1 MSRQLVMKISRA
13 IENTITIVLLII
25 IIGLS
30 SYVTDELGIWF
41 YEHQNA
47 ENRIF
52 DLIHEFT
59 PDYHEYGGIV
69 NLIPLLF
76 LATFLVTKG
85 NLIWEFAEKFLLLIF
100 LRSLTILFTILPKHE
115 NCSKRFKWSNCLTGQ
130 CYDKIFSGHTSL
142 TVLAALLLNR
152 GGYIPTWLGILFVA
166 LETVFILLTRSHY
179 TVDVFFAM
187 VITYLVYDKKTLL
200 FH

>member
-1 MSRQLVMKISRA
+1 MKFERGL
-13 IENTITIVLLII
+13 ENIATIGLLLL

-41 YEHQNA
+41 YEMQEN

-52 DLIHEFT
+52 DLFHEFT
-59 PDYHEYGGIV
+59 PDFHEYGGIV

-76 LATFLVTKG
+76 LGAFLFTKG

-115 NCSKRFKWSNCLTGQ
+115 NCSKRFEWSTCLVGQ
-130 CYDKIFSGHTSL
+130 CYDKIFSGHTAL
-142 TVLAALLLNR
+142 TVLAALLLHR
-152 GGYIPTWLGILFVA
+152 GGYIPTWLGILFV
-166 LETVFILLTRSHY
+166 LFETVFILITRSHY
-179 TVDVFFAM
+179 SVDVFFAM
-187 VITYLVYDKKTLL
+187 VITYLVYKSPATILK
-200 FH
+200 

>member
-1 MSRQLVMKISRA
+1 MKLARA
-13 IENTITIVLLII
+13 VENSVTIVLLII

-41 YEHQNA
+41 YERR
-47 ENRIF
+47 ENENKVF

-59 PDYHEYGGIV
+59 PDFHEYGGIV

-76 LATFLVTKG
+76 LGTFLFTKG

-100 LRSLTILFTILPKHE
+100 IRSLTIFLTILPKHE
-115 NCSKRFKWSNCLTGQ
+115 NCLKRFEWSTCLVGQ
-130 CYDKIFSGHTSL
+130 CYDKIFSGHTCL
-142 TVLAALLLNR
+142 TVLAALLLHR
-152 GGYIPTWLGILFVA
+152 GGYIPTWLGILFVT
-166 LETVFILLTRSHY
+166 LETLFILLTRSHY
-179 TVDVFFAM
+179 TIDVFFAM

>member
-1 MSRQLVMKISRA
+1 MKVART
-13 IENTITIVLLII
+13 IENTMTIVLLII

-41 YEHQNA
+41 YEHQ
-47 ENRIF
+47 ENEKKIF

-59 PDYHEYGGIV
+59 PDFHEYGGIV

-85 NLIWEFAEKFLLLIF
+85 NLIWEFAEKFLLLLF
-100 LRSLTILFTILPKHE
+100 LRSLTIFFTILPKHE
-115 NCSKRFKWSNCLTGQ
+115 NCSKRFEWSNCLTGQ
-130 CYDKIFSGHTSL
+130 CYDKIFSGHTCL

-152 GGYIPTWLGILFVA
+152 GGYIPAWLGVLFVS
-166 LETVFILLTRSHY
+166 LETIFILITRSHY
-179 TVDVFFAM
+179 SVDVLFAM
-187 VITYLVYDKKTLL
+187 VITYLVYDRKTLL
-200 FH
+200 F

>member
-1 MSRQLVMKISRA
+1 MKFART
-13 IENTITIVLLII
+13 IENTMTIVLLII

-41 YEHQNA
+41 YEQQQN
-47 ENRIF
+47 ENRVF

-59 PDYHEYGGIV
+59 PDFHEYGGIV

-76 LATFLVTKG
+76 LGTFLFTKG

-100 LRSLTILFTILPKHE
+100 LRSLTIFFTILPKHE
-115 NCSKRFKWSNCLTGQ
+115 NCSKRFQWSNCLTGQ
-130 CYDKIFSGHTSL
+130 CYDKIFSGHTCL

-152 GGYIPTWLGILFVA
+152 GGYIPSWLAILFVA
-166 LETVFILLTRSHY
+166 LETVFILVTRSHY
-179 TVDVFFAM
+179 SVDVFFAM

>member
-1 MSRQLVMKISRA
+1 MKFARA
-13 IENTITIVLLII
+13 LENTATISLLILI
-25 IIGLS
+25 IALS

-41 YEHQNA
+41 YEMSNS
-47 ENRIF
+47 ENKVF

-59 PDYHEYGGIV
+59 PDFHEYGGIV

-76 LATFLVTKG
+76 LGTFLFTKG

-115 NCSKRFKWSNCLTGQ
+115 NCSKRFRWSNCLTGQ
-130 CYDKIFSGHTSL
+130 CYDKIFSGHTCL

-152 GGYIPTWLGILFVA
+152 GGYIPNWLGILFVMI
-166 LETVFILLTRSHY
+166 EIVFILLTRSHY
-179 TVDVFFAM
+179 TVDVIFAIA
-187 VITYLVYDKKTLL
+187 ITYLVYDKKTLL